1 VANGGSFDFSAFSK
15 FGDDLKAMERAFP
28 SFMVD
33 CVHELA
39 NRLLAKVVP
48 RTPSQSGELRKGWTV
63 GRVVLTASGAEIE
76 VYNPVAYSP
85 YVEYGH
91 RTANHQGW
99 VEGRFMMTI
108 SVQELE
114 RELPVIVEKKMQRF
128 LNKYLGG
135 R

>member
-1 VANGGSFDFSAFSK
+1 MAGNKFDLSEFEK
-15 FGDDLKAMERAFP
+15 FAKDLKAMGKAFP
-28 SFMVD
+28 SFMVE

-39 NRLLAKVVP
+39 NRLLSKVVP
-48 RTPSQSGELRKGWTV
+48 RTPSQSGELRKGWTI
-63 GRVVLTASGAEIE
+63 GKIVLTSTGAEIE

-108 SVQELE
+108 S
-114 RELPVIVEKKMQRF
+114 F
-128 LNKYLGG
+128 
-135 R
+135 